1 MIVLNE
7 IILPFSYNYS
17 KVLQLV
23 YIISQS
29 MFYFYFFWLTGSAL
43 LSYYYEFYK
52 RDDAST
58 YFAKILLS
66 LPLKKLNIPFVVGLI
81 PLIVIYSLDLI
92 WLTGPEFTAIHSW
105 TLVKI
110 VLFIIS
116 IFALYSYKT
125 SFELISLLSRTI
137 TDKDSKEYIS
147 VMESNLKRHKNSS
160 VIGIVSILISLY
172 LLSTLSI
179 AKLDYDPSNFR
190 FDFFAYLF
198 SLETFLRFVN
208 YLFLSLSIVYLSNLF
223 FNFSWKETELDTSS
237 GLGDFIKLNSLKG
250 AIFSVLVLPL
260 FLLIELLLFPRG
272 SLTYLV
278 FLSSGLAVILIFI
291 IANQLNAFNKE
302 ANNFYLKYSFFLFVI
317 VVLAVSTRDVSAL
330 SNAIETKT
338 VEISHQFIAYESNL
352 KNKLNIKTVSINPE
366 EIFTAKC
373 SACHK
378 FDTKLVGPPYNLVLK
393 KYENNRDQLV
403 KFILNPV
410 KVDPAYP
417 PMPAQGLIPPEAE
430 AVADYLLK
438 IYKENSN

>member
-29 MFYFYFFWLTGSAL
+29 MFYFYFFWLAGSAL

-66 LPLKKLNIPFVVGLI
+66 LPLKKLAIPFVLGLL
-81 PLIVIYSLDLI
+81 PLIVIFSLDLI
-92 WLTGPEFTAIHSW
+92 WLTGPEFAAIHSW

-110 VLFIIS
+110 VLFIVAVL
-116 IFALYSYKT
+116 ALYSYKT
-125 SFELISLLSRTI
+125 SFDLISLLSRTI
-137 TDKDSKEYIS
+137 TDKDSKDYIS
-147 VMESNLKRHKNSS
+147 VMDRNLKKHKNSS
-160 VIGIVSILISLY
+160 KVGIISILISLY
-172 LLSTLSI
+172 LLSTLTI
-179 AKLDYDPSNFR
+179 AKVDYNPSNFR
-190 FDFFAYLF
+190 FDFIAYLF

-223 FNFSWKETELDTSS
+223 FNFSWKETELDTSN
-237 GLGDFIKLNSLKG
+237 GLGDFIKVNSLKG
-250 AIFSVLVLPL
+250 AIFSVLVLPVL
-260 FLLIELLLFPRG
+260 LLIELLLFPKN
-272 SLTYLV
+272 SLSYIV
-278 FLSSGLAVILIFI
+278 FLTSGLAVILVFI

-302 ANNFYLKYSFFLFVI
+302 ANNFYLKYSFFLFLI
-317 VVLAVSTRDVSAL
+317 VVFSVSTRDVSLL
-330 SNAIETKT
+330 SNAIKTKT
-338 VEISHQFIAYESNL
+338 IEISNQFIAYESNL
-352 KNKLNIKTVSINPE
+352 KNKLNIQTVSINPE

-373 SACHK
+373 SACHN
-378 FDTKLVGPPYNLVLK
+378 FETKLVGPPYNLVLK